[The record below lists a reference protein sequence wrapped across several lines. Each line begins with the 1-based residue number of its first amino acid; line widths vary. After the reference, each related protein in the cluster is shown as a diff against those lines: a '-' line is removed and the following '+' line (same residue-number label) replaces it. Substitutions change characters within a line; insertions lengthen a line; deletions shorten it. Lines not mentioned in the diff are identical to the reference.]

1 MRIIIKKNQK
11 KGGYKKMCIIVPAHL
26 HAVIVDEANK
36 LGMKRSAFLL
46 EQIRKAIGLE
56 GQSKGVVIK

>member
-1 MRIIIKKNQK
+1 
-11 KGGYKKMCIIVPAHL
+11 MCIIVPAHL

-46 EQIRKAIGLE
+46 EQVKKALGLE
-56 GQSKGVVIK
+56 GKAKGVVIK